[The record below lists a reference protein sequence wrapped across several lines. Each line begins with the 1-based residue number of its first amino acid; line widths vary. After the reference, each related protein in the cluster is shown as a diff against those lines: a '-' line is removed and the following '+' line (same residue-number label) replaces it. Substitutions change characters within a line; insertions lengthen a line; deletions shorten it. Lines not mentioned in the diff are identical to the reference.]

1 MKCDKDSFGIN
12 SWNSDAKCFTAIY
25 IKDNALPMSNESR
38 KKVENDPSICDY
50 CPYNK
55 KYENMSYSDFKV
67 IEREE
72 KLMKIL
78 K

>member
-1 MKCDKDSFGIN
+1 
-12 SWNSDAKCFTAIY
+12 
-25 IKDNALPMSNESR
+25 MSNESR